1 MMLDDALF
9 AASRC
14 NGLRG
19 GDRITDGTPRHWVV
33 RRRRNDFTIWP
44 LLFCCGLFRGSCW
57 QGIALTL
64 AVSAVSLMQKGIA
77 FLFVGHL
84 MCTFARLPINDK
96 VSKGHV

>member
-19 GDRITDGTPRHWVV
+19 GDGITDGTPRHSVV

-44 LLFCCGLFRGSCW
+44 LLFCCGLFRGLW
-57 QGIALTL
+57 RQGIALTL
-64 AVSAVSLMQKGIA
+64 AVSCGILDAKGYR
-77 FLFVGHL
+77 FFCLL
-84 MCTFARLPINDK
+84 TT
-96 VSKGHV
+96 

>member
-19 GDRITDGTPRHWVV
+19 GDRITDGTPRHSVV
-33 RRRRNDFTIWP
+33 RRRNDFTLWP
-44 LLFCCGLFRGSCW
+44 LLPCCGLFRGLW
-57 QGIALTL
+57 RQDIALTL